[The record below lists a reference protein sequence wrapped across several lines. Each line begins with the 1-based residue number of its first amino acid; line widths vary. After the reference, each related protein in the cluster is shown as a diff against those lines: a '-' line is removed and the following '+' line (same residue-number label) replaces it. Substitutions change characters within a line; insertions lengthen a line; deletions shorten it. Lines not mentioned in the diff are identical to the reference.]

1 MKKRILSGM
10 RPTGPLHLGHLVGAL
25 KNWVKLQEE
34 YETYYLIASLHALTS
49 EYENPQKIPEWTLEI
64 LIDWL
69 SVGISP
75 EKSVIFDHSKI
86 HFHSELHLLLSMIT
100 PLGWLERVPTYKEQI
115 RQLKTKN
122 LETYGFLG
130 YPVLQTVD
138 IIIYKGELVPVGE
151 DQVSHI
157 ELAREIVRRFNNFYK
172 PVFPE
177 PKALLTEVPKL
188 PGLDGRKMSK
198 SYNNA
203 IYLKDDFSE
212 IKKKIMPM
220 MTDTRRKRRTDP
232 GVPEDCP
239 VYYYHLAFSEKEE
252 IEEIKEG
259 CTKAKIGCIDCKRIL
274 LKNLEI
280 KLTPIREKRTYFEKH
295 IDEVKD
301 ILEEGNKKAFLTA
314 EKTMN
319 EVWAAMGLK

>member
-25 KNWVKLQEE
+25 KNWVKLQDE

-49 EYENPQKIPEWTLEI
+49 EYENPQKIPQWTLEI
-64 LIDWL
+64 VIDWL

-232 GVPEDCP
+232 GVPEECP
-239 VYYYHLAFSEKEE
+239 VYYYHLAFSKKEE
-252 IEEIKEG
+252 IEEIKQG

-274 LKNLEI
+274 LKNLEE
-280 KLTPIREKRTYFEKH
+280 KLTPIKEKRTYYEKH

-301 ILEEGNKKAFLTA
+301 ILKEGNKKAFLTA

-319 EVWAAMGLK
+319 EVWSAMGLR